1 MPEAGARLS
10 APTRRGTGKDPRIV
24 TFRSALESLIESM
37 DATVRIARWE
47 AGGEPVPEPL
57 RYSAAQLQDR
67 LGSANRLAA
76 GRFVGAPAIVA
87 KSDAIKEAVRDLD
100 TALVVFRK
108 RAEGAQRT
116 EAVIELD
123 GEVGRIK
130 LDAHRWD

>member
-1 MPEAGARLS
+1 MN

-24 TFRSALESLIESM
+24 TFRGALESLIESL
-37 DATVRIARWE
+37 DATVRIARWQT
-47 AGGEPVPEPL
+47 GGEPIPEPL
-57 RYSAAQLQDR
+57 RQSAAQLQDR

-76 GRFVGAPAIVA
+76 GRFVGAPAVVA
-87 KSDAIKEAVRDLD
+87 TSDAIKEAVRDLD
-100 TALVVFRK
+100 AAFVAYRK
-108 RAEGAQRT
+108 RAEGGQRE

>member
-1 MPEAGARLS
+1 LS
-10 APTRRGTGKDPRIV
+10 AASGRGTGKDPRIV
-24 TFRSALESLIESM
+24 TFRGALESLIESM

-47 AGGEPVPEPL
+47 AGGEPIPEPL
-57 RYSAAQLQDR
+57 RSSAAQLQDR

-76 GRFVGAPAIVA
+76 GRFVGATAVVA

-100 TALVVFRK
+100 AAFVAYRK
-108 RAEGAQRT
+108 RADGSQRA

>member
-1 MPEAGARLS
+1 MNGPA
-10 APTRRGTGKDPRIV
+10 RRGPGKDPRIA
-24 TFRSALESLIESM
+24 TFRGALESLIESL

-47 AGGEPVPEPL
+47 AGGEPIPEPL
-57 RYSAAQLQDR
+57 RLSAAQLLDR

-76 GRFVGAPAIVA
+76 GRFVGAPAVVA
-87 KSDAIKEAVRDLD
+87 TSDAIKEAVRDLD
-100 TALVVFRK
+100 AAFVAYRK
-108 RAEGAQRT
+108 RAEGAQRE

>member
-1 MPEAGARLS
+1 VN
-10 APTRRGTGKDPRIV
+10 APARRGPGKDPRIV
-24 TFRSALESLIESM
+24 LFRGALESLIESL

-47 AGGEPVPEPL
+47 AGGEPIPEPL
-57 RYSAAQLQDR
+57 RRSAALLQDR

-76 GRFVGAPAIVA
+76 GRFVGAPAVVA
-87 KSDAIKEAVRDLD
+87 TSDAIKVAVQGLD
-100 TALVVFRK
+100 AAFVAYCK
-108 RAEGAQRT
+108 RAEQGQRE